1 MTGTT
6 QLTTPL
12 QLQVNQTGAW
22 RGALDFD
29 VPVEEPVPVSV
40 LVTAVELV
48 EVTKSPGVRLRIV
61 RRQAGWNG
69 RAVASNTVLMHWS
82 EKTGWANV
90 APVI

>member
-1 MTGTT
+1 MTGAP

-22 RGALDFD
+22 RSALDFD

-61 RRQAGWNG
+61 RRASGWNG
-69 RAVASNTVLMHWS
+69 RAVATNTVLMHWS

>member
-1 MTGTT
+1 MTSAV
-6 QLTTPL
+6 QTTPL
-12 QLQVNQTGAW
+12 QLQVNQAGSW

-61 RRQAGWNG
+61 RRVPGWNG
-69 RAVASNTVLMHWS
+69 RAVDRKSTRLNSSHSAKSRMPS
-82 EKTGWANV
+82 SA
-90 APVI
+90 